1 MEFSEKLKTL
11 RMQANL
17 TQNDLAEKLAISR
30 QAVSNYEQG
39 RSYPSIDILI
49 EMSKL
54 FKISLDELLESG
66 RRKLHMKLLLI
77 FSTLLIVSITMNYVS
92 FYVLERNSTFS
103 LLHLV
108 FGIAFNFIP
117 FLCLITYLLFQYR
130 PPKIINKIYGYRSKL
145 SMRNQLMWNY
155 AQNYFS
161 EICINIAI
169 LLIGLNIIFAI
180 ISIFLNTLSYLIV
193 SCVFLFSHAICFLIS
208 ICLVEKQL
216 KLFYKKS
223 RND

>member
-92 FYVLERNSTFS
+92 FYVLERNSMFS
-103 LLHLV
+103 SFEV
-108 FGIAFNFIP
+108 KDKN
-117 FLCLITYLLFQYR
+117 
-130 PPKIINKIYGYRSKL
+130 
-145 SMRNQLMWNY
+145 
-155 AQNYFS
+155 
-161 EICINIAI
+161 
-169 LLIGLNIIFAI
+169 
-180 ISIFLNTLSYLIV
+180 ISI
-193 SCVFLFSHAICFLIS
+193 
-208 ICLVEKQL
+208 
-216 KLFYKKS
+216 
-223 RND
+223 